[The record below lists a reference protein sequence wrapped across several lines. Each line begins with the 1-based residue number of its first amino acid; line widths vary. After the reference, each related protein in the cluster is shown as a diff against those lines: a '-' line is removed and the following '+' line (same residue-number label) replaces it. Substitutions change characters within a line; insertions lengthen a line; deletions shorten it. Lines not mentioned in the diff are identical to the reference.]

1 MSDVVRIQHEA
12 IDIDATFRSVAS
24 PSAGAVDVFIG
35 TTRDHAEGRTVQSLA
50 YEAHEPMALQET
62 ERIVEIARQ
71 RWPVE
76 RVAVVHRLGR
86 VPVGEV
92 SVVIAVSAAHR
103 AEAFEACRF
112 IIDTL
117 KQTVPIWKKEEFADG
132 SAEWSGLGSLERPS
146 H

>member
-1 MSDVVRIQHEA
+1 MVRIQHEA
-12 IDIDATFRSVAS
+12 IDLDATVRSVAS

-35 TTRDHAEGRTVQSLA
+35 TTRDHADGRTVRSLA
-50 YEAHEPMALQET
+50 YEAHESMALQEA
-62 ERIVEIARQ
+62 ERIVELARQ

-76 RVAVVHRLGR
+76 RVAVVHRIGR
-86 VPVGEV
+86 VPVGEA

-112 IIDTL
+112 IIDAL

-132 SAEWSGLGSLERPS
+132 SSEWSGVSSLEPPTR
-146 H
+146 